1 MSVVENRHVVVL
13 GEVLRKHF
21 VIFCVYADCSTAT
34 DKKYT
39 ECYFTCRVSVFILI
53 KVQLRNDIHKKI
65 IVRLI

>member
-13 GEVLRKHF
+13 GEVLRRHF
-21 VIFCVYADCSTAT
+21 VIFCIYAGCGTAT
-34 DKKYT
+34 NKKYIK
-39 ECYFTCRVSVFILI
+39 CYFTCRVSVFILI